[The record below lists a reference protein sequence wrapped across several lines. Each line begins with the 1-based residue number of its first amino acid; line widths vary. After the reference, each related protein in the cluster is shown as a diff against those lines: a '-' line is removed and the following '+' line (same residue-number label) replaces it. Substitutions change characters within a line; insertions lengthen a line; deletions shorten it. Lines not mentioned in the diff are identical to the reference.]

1 MIFFIGNLS
10 QLENVADRTLQPLV
24 YRHLFSNDSNQI
36 LLTRMVYL
44 DRQEHLQKMCHSY
57 MQDFRHQTNLTK
69 YREMYDHLLVD
80 QKHRLLYCYVPK
92 VACTNWKRVF
102 MILIGL
108 TNTTDPLKIPASTA
122 HQKDVITRLSNYS
135 SLEIDNILH
144 TFTKFLF
151 VRHPFERL
159 LSAYRNKLE
168 QHYQSSK
175 YFQSRFGRHIIKHY
189 RQNPSN
195 ESLTRGDDVTF
206 KEFATYLIGQEGVLN
221 EHWRPI
227 YDLCHPCSI
236 NYDIIGKYET
246 LDQDSEF
253 ILKQVGET
261 GISFPQA
268 PKSSSTTSK
277 LRKYFDS
284 LQHDIIRQ
292 LYNVYIMD
300 FKLFG
305 YNLQEFL
312 GYEMG

>member
-1 MIFFIGNLS
+1 MFSCLFF
-10 QLENVADRTLQPLV
+10 Q
-24 YRHLFSNDSNQI
+24 
-36 LLTRMVYL
+36 
-44 DRQEHLQKMCHSY
+44 
-57 MQDFRHQTNLTK
+57 
-69 YREMYDHLLVD
+69 
-80 QKHRLLYCYVPK
+80 

-108 TNTTDPLKIPASTA
+108 ANTTDPLKIPASAA
-122 HQKDVITRLSNYS
+122 HQKAVITRLSNYS
-135 SLEIDNILH
+135 STEIDYILQ

-159 LSAYRNKLE
+159 LSAYHNKLE
-168 QHYQSSK
+168 QHYESSK

-189 RQNPSN
+189 RQNASN

-206 KEFATYLIGQEGVLN
+206 KEFAAYLIGEEGVLN

-236 NYDIIGKYET
+236 SYDIIGKYET
-246 LDQDSEF
+246 LVQDSEF

-261 GISFPQA
+261 RISFPRG
-268 PKSSSTTSK
+268 PGSSSTTSN
-277 LRKYFDS
+277 LQKYFGT
-284 LQHDIIRQ
+284 LQDDIISQ

-312 GYEMG
+312 GYETG